1 MNFKEIKE
9 RIAKKIN
16 KQSVKTFFQKQ
27 GLYVLIFLCVAAAG
41 ITAILAW
48 PKNEVAQ
55 PEASDTGQNAA
66 YIPSFGN
73 ETAAATPMP
82 TVTTT
87 PQPTP
92 AASPESTKPATVN
105 NGSGKVTLKK
115 PVDGSILNG
124 FSGDE
129 LVFFAPMNM
138 WKTHN
143 GIDIQAKQGAE
154 VVAAMAGTVEQIYT
168 NESEGGVI
176 VITHSDTARTVY
188 KGLDE
193 ISVEA
198 GEKVNAG
205 QQIGMAGEMPSES
218 DLSYHVHFEYI
229 VDGKYKNPANFF

>member
-48 PKNEVAQ
+48 PKTEIAQ
-55 PEASDTGQNAA
+55 PEASDSGQNAA

-73 ETAAATPMP
+73 ETTETPMP
-82 TVTTT
+82 TATST

-92 AASPESTKPATVN
+92 TASPEATKPATAN
-105 NGSGKVTLKK
+105 NGSGRVTLKK
-115 PVDGSILNG
+115 PVDGQILNG
-124 FSGDE
+124 FSGNE
-129 LVFFAPMNM
+129 LVFFASMNM

-143 GIDIQAKQGAE
+143 GIDIQAEMGAE
-154 VVAAMAGTVEQIYT
+154 VVAAQAGTVTQIYT
-168 NESEGGVI
+168 SESEGGV
-176 VITHSDTARTVY
+176 VIISHSDTAQTVY

-193 ISVEA
+193 IDVEA

-205 QQIGMAGEMPSES
+205 QKIGTVGEMPSEL

-229 VDGKYKNPANFF
+229 VDNEYKNPANFF